1 MVLRDWLTLHPKEV
15 VYIGCDS
22 TFSNKGTKTKA
33 NGSGFVYI
41 GYAKDAPND
50 FDDREIKEIY
60 PRTVDI
66 PGVILIIEGLE
77 VGKYWTWHEKDPSV
91 PKWEPKY
98 EANTDQFEELLM
110 GIVKLTVRDYQRKLM
125 DELKEKKPKTK
136 ARMNEVIQ
144 RFRKKAMVTDGL
156 EFLKGTSLGEY
167 LIQATEDQVVVRY
180 THPDL
185 AKLPYEKRYDSMLEK
200 RKELQRER
208 LKQKEK
214 NMYAT
219 IKGRSVKHDPG

>member
-1 MVLRDWLTLHPKEV
+1 MRIDPRR
-15 VYIGCDS
+15 
-22 TFSNKGTKTKA
+22 
-33 NGSGFVYI
+33 
-41 GYAKDAPND
+41 YAKVAGNLRKGRKAAVV
-50 FDDREIKEIY
+50 FDGQYYYAQNKK
-60 PRTVDI
+60 T
-66 PGVILIIEGLE
+66 LL
-77 VGKYWTWHEKDPSV
+77 
-91 PKWEPKY
+91 KY

-156 EFLKGTSLGEY
+156 EFLKGTCLGEY
-167 LIQATEDQVVVRY
+167 LIQSTEDQVVVRY

-214 NMYAT
+214 SMYAT
-219 IKGRSVKHDPG
+219 IKGRSVKHDLG